1 MIIIQ
6 QCKGRNTLES
16 ITEMD
21 DSFVL
26 SSSSE
31 THTKV
36 EGRINE
42 LSWRQRT
49 NEQTNAV
56 QALASFNLLH
66 TDMYA
71 GHGYIQ
77 GIIRTGYNN
86 IIHPCQVEL
95 KGIRSD
101 RDSSTFW
108 QWQIY
113 VFVRTNYSFYLRR
126 RRSSFAWLFVRKVP
140 WSFASRDVHLQTFIS
155 TALGFIFGKQL
166 KMCAS

>member
-71 GHGYIQ
+71 GHGYKESLELD
-77 GIIRTGYNN
+77 II
-86 IIHPCQVEL
+86 I
-95 KGIRSD
+95 
-101 RDSSTFW
+101 
-108 QWQIY
+108 
-113 VFVRTNYSFYLRR
+113 
-126 RRSSFAWLFVRKVP
+126 
-140 WSFASRDVHLQTFIS
+140 
-155 TALGFIFGKQL
+155 
-166 KMCAS
+166 